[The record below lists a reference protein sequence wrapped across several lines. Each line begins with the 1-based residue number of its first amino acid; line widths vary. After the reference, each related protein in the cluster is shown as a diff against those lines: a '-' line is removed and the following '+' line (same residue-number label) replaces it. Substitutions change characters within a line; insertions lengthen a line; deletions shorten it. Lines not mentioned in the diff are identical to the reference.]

1 MSFTEKFSE
10 SSGRLKMIRNATS
23 NMILL
28 LCDLKNCLKKDWS
41 FVDWIKTDIR
51 QKDKN
56 SHTLRIKVIIRKSR
70 GEASIIEQETTENV
84 SAAYLKFRTFIL
96 CNSLVRGCYN
106 IWKKNAWFFTFFWNF
121 EFDELDFCRLH
132 TELATQAV
140 KIQFKLEKKNPIHQT
155 WKFKL
160 ENLENQAQKDE
171 KITIKSCS

>member
-1 MSFTEKFSE
+1 MSFTEKFSQ
-10 SSGRLKMIRNATS
+10 SCGRLKMIRNATS

-106 IWKKNAWFFTFFWNF
+106 IWKKCLIFYILLKFRVWWTGF
-121 EFDELDFCRLH
+121 LQ
-132 TELATQAV
+132 ATHRASYTGSKNPVQTR
-140 KIQFKLEKKNPIHQT
+140 KNIQFIKLGNS
-155 WKFKL
+155 
-160 ENLENQAQKDE
+160 N
-171 KITIKSCS
+171 